1 MLLTIECSP
10 FRLCYGQSAGLS
22 GFIRPNPLGLGLEIG
37 LDLLLGSS
45 KPLCISSGDQSNPHP
60 TSMPPQSKCP
70 QSKLL
75 LHGYPL
81 GRCLLLNE
89 LKFLPL
95 HPCENAW
102 LYMQNVPPFGCHQF
116 FFLVSIN

>member
-45 KPLCISSGDQSNPHP
+45 KPLCISKGDQSNSHP
-60 TSMPPQSKCP
+60 SMSPQSNCP
-70 QSKLL
+70 QSKQLL

-81 GRCLLLNE
+81 GRCLPINE
-89 LKFLPL
+89 LKFIPL
-95 HPCENAW
+95 HPCENAR
-102 LYMQNVPPFGCHQF
+102 LYMQMCHHLDAINF
-116 FFLVSIN
+116 CSWFL